1 MRKCRALRH
10 MIMQIERVKQGVIC
24 IASTTFR
31 SAVSNLKR
39 RGIAP
44 AACEL
49 LSAKQWEEW
58 SIAFAEA
65 LPSLTSQLVKLRA
78 RDPTRNVTSANR
90 LWQYGKGNRQFFQR
104 LLRKRATTKLESVID
119 PQTGERSWDPTV
131 VKEQVAQK
139 IGSLFSTRVENPDVR
154 CLSPCTGLCGDP
166 IQETNSGTCFD
177 ARCSCRPPWW
187 DLVYSQRKAGGVE
200 LFSDIMRPAGVDEML
215 SCLRSTGSGKAPG
228 FDLVSVDLLRI
239 ICDDGLCLDPL
250 VKGISASVLL
260 MLCNASMALGVVPRH
275 A

>member
-1 MRKCRALRH
+1 M
-10 MIMQIERVKQGVIC
+10 
-24 IASTTFR
+24 
-31 SAVSNLKR
+31 
-39 RGIAP
+39 
-44 AACEL
+44 
-49 LSAKQWEEW
+49 
-58 SIAFAEA
+58 
-65 LPSLTSQLVKLRA
+65 
-78 RDPTRNVTSANR
+78 
-90 LWQYGKGNRQFFQR
+90 
-104 LLRKRATTKLESVID
+104 
-119 PQTGERSWDPTV
+119 

-177 ARCSCRPPWW
+177 ARCSGRPPWW

-275 A
+275 AKTGIICMIPKGGAGGTVSDVEDMRPITLLSELGKLTGRILAERVSIVLSSNPSLLHPSQRAFLKNGDTGQCIDMVLDVFEDFNRCKRPVGGELFVAS